1 MHSKFLA
8 ARRASVFQ
16 HDRVGDRLRSKAAR
30 SFEVLHVFRSVHN
43 TLAPG
48 VNEKAGVFC
57 VAGSP
62 KLTAG
67 AISGP
72 AASIAK
78 A

>member
-16 HDRVGDRLRSKAAR
+16 RDRVGDRLRSKAAR
-30 SFEVLHVFRSVHN
+30 SFETLHVFRSVHN
-43 TLAPG
+43 TLALG
-48 VNEKAGVFC
+48 VNEKAGVFY

-62 KLTAG
+62 KLTAD
-67 AISGP
+67 AISDP